1 MIKLYI
7 FGFFVVFSGL
17 LNVQS
22 SKAQKTELRNLGPE
36 VNTPQDESA
45 PVITSDAQKLYFW
58 SLERPGGYG
67 FQDIYVAEKDT
78 GYTWH
83 RVRNIG
89 QPLSDAGANI
99 LLSISPDGQR
109 LLVYSEKA
117 EAIKRGRDKRAMKKL
132 KPKKVLTAAD
142 SLKLKQ
148 RADAEAV
155 RKAAEAAKNANL
167 TDLALVGKDVD
178 RFAVFEQL
186 RMDKYIEQT
195 TDFSAYLAADGKTLL
210 LSMIMPD
217 GQGQDDLYVSFY
229 DEETHVWSAPR
240 SLGAYINTSHSEI
253 TPFLAPDGITL
264 YYSSN
269 SPEGLGGYDVYKTQ
283 RLDSTWRNWTTP
295 KNLGSRINGSGNEY
309 HFKFAADADVAYL
322 MSTSPADTSYGGKDI
337 YWVKLQ
343 PEDKPKPVVLVKGRV
358 LNQLTKQPVEA
369 YISYLVLP
377 EGNEVG
383 GAHSDPKTGEYTI
396 ILPAG
401 FNYTVL
407 ADGEGFIAVSENLN
421 VEKTSSPFELVE
433 RDLYVVPV
441 EKGQT
446 VLLNNL
452 FYETGK
458 FKLKPDSK
466 PELERLVLLMELYPN
481 LKIEIAGHTDNV
493 GAETVNKPLSENRAK
508 SVLNYLIERGVA
520 PSRVIA
526 RGYGSAQ
533 PKVPNKDEK
542 SRAMNRRV
550 EFRILE
556 L

>member
-1 MIKLYI
+1 
-7 FGFFVVFSGL
+7 
-17 LNVQS
+17 
-22 SKAQKTELRNLGPE
+22 
-36 VNTPQDESA
+36 
-45 PVITSDAQKLYFW
+45 
-58 SLERPGGYG
+58 
-67 FQDIYVAEKDT
+67 
-78 GYTWH
+78 
-83 RVRNIG
+83 
-89 QPLSDAGANI
+89 
-99 LLSISPDGQR
+99 
-109 LLVYSEKA
+109 
-117 EAIKRGRDKRAMKKL
+117 
-132 KPKKVLTAAD
+132 
-142 SLKLKQ
+142 
-148 RADAEAV
+148 
-155 RKAAEAAKNANL
+155 
-167 TDLALVGKDVD
+167 
-178 RFAVFEQL
+178 
-186 RMDKYIEQT
+186 
-195 TDFSAYLAADGKTLL
+195 
-210 LSMIMPD
+210 
-217 GQGQDDLYVSFY
+217 
-229 DEETHVWSAPR
+229 
-240 SLGAYINTSHSEI
+240 
-253 TPFLAPDGITL
+253 
-264 YYSSN
+264 
-269 SPEGLGGYDVYKTQ
+269 
-283 RLDSTWRNWTTP
+283 
-295 KNLGSRINGSGNEY
+295 
-309 HFKFAADADVAYL
+309 
-322 MSTSPADTSYGGKDI
+322 
-337 YWVKLQ
+337 
-343 PEDKPKPVVLVKGRV
+343 
-358 LNQLTKQPVEA
+358 
-369 YISYLVLP
+369 VLP